1 MSGDIAE
8 SIALIL
14 AKNAKTIQVYGSD
27 VQPEMI
33 NSNLC
38 ANFFKSPPAENPIY
52 YQWLTKVLT
61 ENDFKFFIPC
71 SENELFALSNLS
83 DSQMENINSL
93 TTIVWAGRS
102 VIRRLASKSKTN
114 NFLTSINLDPPRLFS
129 EDGNLVDFPVV
140 VKPDIG
146 RGSKNIF
153 VCHDLAQVKAALLFV
168 DNPIIQEYVPDL
180 DNEYTCAVYRN
191 LKFETVCI
199 VFRRF
204 LSGGVTSWAEIV
216 NDTTIKNICVRIAGE
231 LDLNGSIN
239 IQLRKSMNR
248 IAIFEINPRFSS
260 TVFMRSLVDFN
271 DLLWSLGIG
280 NPTKDYSEEKN
291 FGAKFKIIKTADR
304 IK

>member
-14 AKNAKTIQVYGSD
+14 VKNVSVVQIFGSD
-27 VQPEMI
+27 VRPEMI

-38 ANFFKSPPAENPIY
+38 TEIFKSPPAENPKY
-52 YQWLTKVLT
+52 YQWLTKVLADNT
-61 ENDFKFFIPC
+61 FKFFIPC

-83 DSQMENINSL
+83 DTQIENINRL

-102 VIRRLASKSKTN
+102 VIRRLASKSKTH
-114 NFLTSINLDPPRLFS
+114 NFLTSINLHPPKLFS
-129 EDGNLVDFPVV
+129 EDGSLVNFPVV

-153 VCHDLAQVKAALLFV
+153 VCNNIAQVKAALLFV
-168 DNPIIQEYVPDL
+168 DDPIIQEYIPDL
-180 DNEYTCAVYRN
+180 DHEYTCAVFRN

-216 NDTTIKNICVRIAGE
+216 NDIAIKNICVRIADE

-239 IQLRKSMNR
+239 IQLRKSLNR

-260 TVFMRSLVDFN
+260 TVFMRSLVNFN

-291 FGAKFKIIKTADR
+291 YGVKFKIIKTADR
-304 IK
+304 IN